1 MTDCDF
7 TSCPYAKEVE
17 MLKKDSEINRG
28 VHKDFYQRFEDLAV
42 EQGKAS
48 TRLDS
53 IFFMLT
59 EIKSDV
65 LSLKERPS
73 KRWELVVSA
82 LITGVVAVI
91 IAMIF
96 KTA

>member
-1 MTDCDF
+1 MPDCERP
-7 TSCPYAKEVE
+7 TCPYAKEIE
-17 MLKKDSEINRG
+17 MLQEDSRQNRTT
-28 VHKDFYQRFEDLAV
+28 HEKFFKRFEDMAV
-42 EQGKAS
+42 EQGKAGA
-48 TRLDS
+48 RLDS
-53 IFFMLT
+53 IFAMLS
-59 EIKSDV
+59 EIKND
-65 LSLKERPS
+65 LCALKERPS